1 MVVAVPLPKAE
12 AQEKMAMSLTASGVE
27 AAMEATAVPRVVPLA
42 ESRRTQLIVAA
53 TSIVR
58 KRLLRTC
65 EKRQWGVIVTHEVR
79 AMSSGAV

>member
-1 MVVAVPLPKAE
+1 
-12 AQEKMAMSLTASGVE
+12 MAMSLTASGVE

-65 EKRQWGVIVTHEVR
+65 EKRRWGVIVTHEVR